1 MTYNAPTGENSRK
14 MRPVAEVGVI
24 GDLGKNT
31 KLGLVLRALIM
42 SVGYVAGMACK
53 LKICF

>member
-31 KLGLVLRALIM
+31 KLGLVIRALIM

>member
-14 MRPVAEVGVI
+14 TRPVAEVGLI
-24 GDLGKNT
+24 GDLGKNM
-31 KLGLVLRALIM
+31 KLGLALRALIM
-42 SVGYVAGMACK
+42 SVGYVVGMACK